1 MGKEVRSVA
10 MRIRKS
16 NSEITNVTCIFPAGK
31 STFCNHIMAR
41 LVNAA
46 DHNLNQLNLKMCQ
59 IKLSLQVRESGVVYQ
74 LELTK

>member
-1 MGKEVRSVA
+1 MGKEVRSVE

-16 NSEITNVTCIFPAGK
+16 DSEITNVTCIFPAGK

-46 DHNLNQLNLKMCQ
+46 DHNLNQLNLKLCQ
-59 IKLSLQVRESGVVYQ
+59 IKLSLQLRQSGVVYQ

>member
-1 MGKEVRSVA
+1 

-16 NSEITNVTCIFPAGK
+16 DSEIANVTCIFPAGK

-46 DHNLNQLNLKMCQ
+46 DHNLNQLNLKLCQ
-59 IKLSLQVRESGVVYQ
+59 IMLSLHVRQSGVVYQ

>member
-31 STFCNHIMAR
+31 STFCNHIMAW